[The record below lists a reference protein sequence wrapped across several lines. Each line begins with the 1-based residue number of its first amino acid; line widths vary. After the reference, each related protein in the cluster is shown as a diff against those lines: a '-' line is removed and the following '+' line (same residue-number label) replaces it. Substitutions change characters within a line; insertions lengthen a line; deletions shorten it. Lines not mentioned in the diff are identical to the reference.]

1 MCVYLCVSA
10 QSCPTLCDPMDC
22 IGHQPPPWNSPGKEY
37 WIGLPFPVPRD
48 LPNPRI
54 ESASLVSPA
63 LAGGFFT
70 TAPPGKPQTKQK
82 KKKQVSRN
90 HEGSPFA
97 L

>member
-70 TAPPGKPQTKQK
+70 TAPPGKPKYEQRLYRKSFTTT
-82 KKKQVSRN
+82 
-90 HEGSPFA
+90 GA
-97 L
+97 